1 MSVRLEMLRAVRR
14 SLSQLGDSSALVGER
29 LRSQT
34 RSGGRVL
41 RPLWPLRSVLHGL
54 RAGAALGSGRAH
66 AAGNG
71 LPTCSAS
78 ASAADLDL
86 VHLCCLIR
94 CRASAGIPAS
104 SADSAALAAR
114 LESHRTPDGGYD
126 SELGAPTASAYG
138 CFLVAMAYE
147 DLGVQ
152 VPSRDTLLQC
162 LRQLRARDG
171 GFANQPNQALGLTPT
186 TAAIA
191 TLLRSLGE
199 NCPPGLEAWLL
210 SQRHPESGFY
220 AVPGAPIP
228 DLLSTATALHALSC
242 MGVSLDL
249 LREPCLDFVRSLWT
263 GDGAFAGSWADPTP
277 DCEYTYYGLLA
288 LGHLSP

>member
-1 MSVRLEMLRAVRR
+1 VSVRLEMLRAVRR
-14 SLSQLGDSSALVGER
+14 SLSHLGDSSALVGER
-29 LRSQT
+29 LRSQLAPEGGFCD
-34 RSGGRVL
+34 RSGRGDLYYTVFGLEVL
-41 RPLWPLRSVLHGL
+41 S
-54 RAGAALGSGRAH
+54 ALGAPMPPEM
-66 AAGNG
+66 AAYLLGFG
-71 LPTCSAS
+71 LGG
-78 ASAADLDL
+78 DLDL

-94 CRASAGIPAS
+94 SRAIAGIPAS

-126 SELGAPTASAYG
+126 SEPGAPTASAYG

-147 DLGVQ
+147 DPGMQ
-152 VPSRDTLLQC
+152 VPSRDRLLHC
-162 LRQLRARDG
+162 LGQLRAADG

-186 TAAIA
+186 TAAIV

-199 NCPPGLEAWLL
+199 NCPPGLEEWLL
-210 SQRHPESGFY
+210 SRRHPESGFF

-242 MGVSLDL
+242 TGVSLDL